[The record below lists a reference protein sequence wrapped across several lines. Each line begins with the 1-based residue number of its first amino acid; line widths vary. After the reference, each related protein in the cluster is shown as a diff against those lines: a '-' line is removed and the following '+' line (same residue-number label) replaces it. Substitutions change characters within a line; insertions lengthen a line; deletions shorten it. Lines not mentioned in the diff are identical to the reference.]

1 MAERIVRAAD
11 ISSYQGRPGADYY
24 IRMVQEWGC
33 RLAYIQGWGGTPA
46 GTGFNTNAAN
56 QLKGFRTAGAMTG
69 LYFWLSGNADPNRV
83 AFEGL
88 NAAGDEARFLK
99 LLVIDIEG
107 SNKPSIENVIKLY
120 DYLKSWSGGHH
131 SIAMYCRANDWP
143 YGDSGFRSLPLIE
156 ARYVLPSGQ
165 APAEPPSLDWHWSP
179 FGGWTKRAGLQYAGT
194 TPMFGVGTDLNVV
207 SLDRLGIAIPTTGG
221 GDDLANVTDAEK
233 KQLFDSLAEILKYVK
248 AENDIYVKCDGAQ
261 PIYYFDPTS
270 QQLIHAVNPDVFRA
284 QTPLDVVTFP
294 PDHDIWNLP
303 VIYPLGVP
311 APLRLAGSSTN
322 KDAP

>member
-46 GTGFNTNAAN
+46 GTGAN
-56 QLKGFRTAGAMTG
+56 HHAELQLRGFRTAGSMTG
-69 LYFWLSGNADPNRV
+69 LYFWLPGNAVPETV
-83 AFEGL
+83 AMQGL
-88 NAAGDEARFLK
+88 QAAGSELKYVK

-107 SNKPSIENVIKLY
+107 GNKPSITNVIKFY
-120 DYLKSWSGGHH
+120 DILAAKVPGVP
-131 SIAMYCRANDWP
+131 IAMYCRANDWP
-143 YGDSGFRSLPLIE
+143 YGESGFKSIPLIE

-179 FGGWTKRAGLQYAGT
+179 FGGWTKRSGLQYAGT

-233 KQLFDSLAEILKYVK
+233 KQLLDSQAEILKYVK

-270 QQLIHAVNPDVFRA
+270 QQLIHAVNPEVFRA